1 MEDNILA
8 VEETKTAKKNTSKIK
23 RVGDKDGMIVRVANK
38 VQKVN
43 LGGMSETAI
52 NVFWA
57 CMALLKNKGTDTIQ
71 MNATALRKATNINKH
86 TSIAELSDWL
96 KVNVRDKL
104 NLSVEVKDISSP
116 NAWESINLFSVFKFD
131 GKDTFEIKLNA
142 DFVDFVNNFGKE
154 NPYTEFGLN
163 DIVNVH
169 GKYAKIIFYML
180 KMYKYVGVVEISKDE
195 LMKKLNVP
203 ASTTTRKFNQAIL
216 KPSIATLS
224 SFFNNLECETIY
236 SASDSRRISGYK
248 FTFTPETRTKR
259 LTTSMPIL
267 MKAPSLDEVNAYK
280 DEMGYSFDAEAFLT
294 YNSSTKGGWTVE
306 KIANW
311 KKWADQFEKNH
322 LKRESSNFPR
332 RKLNSANNVE
342 RTNMNYEALAYAEE
356 MDKVLHGF
364 GDDHEDTKTDETI
377 SDATVEIKDIRE
389 VSDVPS
395 STDDKS
401 SKVRK
406 QIEDVAASAGM
417 SVEEL
422 LKVIAEAKK

>member
-8 VEETKTAKKNTSKIK
+8 VEEAKPVKKSSPRVK

-104 NLSVEVKDISSP
+104 NLSVEVKDMSSP

-154 NPYTEFGLN
+154 NPYTEFGLT
-163 DIVNVH
+163 DIVNVR

-203 ASTTTRKFNQAIL
+203 ESTTTRKFNQAIL

-224 SFFNNLECETIY
+224 VFFNNLECETIF

-248 FTFTPETRTKR
+248 FTFTPETRTKK
-259 LTTSMPIL
+259 LTTGMPVL
-267 MKAPSLDEVNAYK
+267 MKAPTLDEVNEYK
-280 DEMGYSFDAEAFLT
+280 EEMGYGFDAEAFLT

-311 KKWADQFEKNH
+311 KKWADEFEKNYI
-322 LKRESSNFPR
+322 KRESSNTSKKKTNKTTNIPR
-332 RKLNSANNVE
+332 TA
-342 RTNMNYEALAYAEE
+342 MDYEAMAYAEE

-364 GDDHEDTKTDETI
+364 DRDSEKTNQSIEETNDAIEIED
-377 SDATVEIKDIRE
+377 IKE
-389 VSDVPS
+389 VSEEPS
-395 STDDKS
+395 STEEKS
-401 SKVRK
+401 KKVRK
-406 QIEDVAASAGM
+406 QIEDLAANAGM
-417 SVEEL
+417 SVEDL
-422 LKVIAEAKK
+422 LKVLSDTKK